1 MKKTQFDGVPT
12 QWEQDVAEAYVLER
26 PLYRPEINI
35 NKAIFVVLVY
45 CVLLTVLTLGLW
57 FIIDR
62 FDILIYFPRIN
73 QIYTNHP
80 TTFLLLLDGGLL
92 LISVVVFFRS
102 ILIAL
107 IRLYQHYANET
118 VRRRCLFM
126 PTCSEY
132 AILALRKYGV
142 LKSIPMIYDRLF
154 KRCQG
159 YTYRIDYP

>member
-1 MKKTQFDGVPT
+1 LKKTQLDGVPT

-26 PLYRPEINI
+26 PLDRPDINI
-35 NKAIFVVLVY
+35 NKAIFEVLVY

-57 FIIDR
+57 FLIDR

-73 QIYTNHP
+73 QIYNNHP
-80 TTFLLLLDGGLL
+80 TTFFLLLDGGLL
-92 LISVVVFFRS
+92 VVSVMILLRS
-102 ILIAL
+102 ILIGL
-107 IRLYQHYANET
+107 IKLYQHYAHES

-142 LKSIPMIYDRLF
+142 LRSLPMIYDRLF

-159 YTYRIDYP
+159 DTYRIDYP